1 MDTVYLIGVDGSNCS
16 ERAVAYVTERAQ
28 QSGGRVIVTHVIEW
42 SPYSFSTPEENA
54 ERRKRREQELDRA
67 YQDIVCPLV
76 DQLREAGVGADGK
89 VAHGNVPQTIDRLAR
104 ENDVTCVV
112 IGRKGAGRLAQF
124 FGSVASRLVQIV
136 DRPITVVP

>member
-1 MDTVYLIGVDGSNCS
+1 METVYLIGVDGSNCS

-28 QSGGRVIVTHVIEW
+28 QSQGRVIVVHVIEW

-54 ERRKRREQELDRA
+54 QRHQRREQELERA
-67 YQDIVCPLV
+67 YEGIVCPLV
-76 DQLREAGVGADGK
+76 DQLREAGVEAEGK

-104 ENDVTCVV
+104 ENDATCIV

-136 DRPITVVP
+136 DRPVTVVP